1 MENSPLCGPHLS
13 PVSSSPGWCCSRC
26 GSSTSSSSEP
36 QSLRPCSW
44 SSQARSR
51 GWWSSGRGSAWSRCG
66 AGSTPGGALRSRS
79 PPSPCLSHFRC
90 SVSSCRANSAVRR
103 PPYRGL
109 PVSKD
114 PWRLRGPAPCA
125 EVDAFARELE
135 LSPVTASVLV
145 RRGYGDPER
154 ARAFLDAQL
163 PEHDPFALGD
173 MRAATDAI
181 RAAISAGKRIC
192 VHGDY
197 DADGICATAL
207 AVLILRRLGAEVDA
221 HVPSRFDEG
230 YGVQRETLTRLAA
243 EGCGL
248 VLTVDCGVTA
258 VEEVAH
264 ARELGL
270 EVVVT
275 DHHRPG
281 PELPACPVVGPYRGD
296 YPFRELCG
304 TGVVWK
310 LGQALLGTESDA
322 LRRHLDLVAVATV
335 ADVVPLLDENRG
347 LAVAG
352 LRQLARTQKP
362 GLRELMRSARVD
374 PATVD
379 AGAIG
384 FRLAPRLNAAGRLC
398 RPQAAL
404 DLLLTDEPET
414 ARKLAAE
421 LEELNRERQ
430 AVEER
435 ILREAVEAIEEWP
448 AARRNRRAYVV
459 AAEGWHEGVIGIVAS
474 RLVERYHR
482 PVVLIAGTDGDWK
495 GSGRSIP
502 SFDLHDG
509 LAECSGHLEHWGG
522 HAAAAGLSIKP
533 ERVGAFAHAFAAVAD
548 ARIGEADLSPI
559 TTVDA
564 LVHGSELTLDLCA
577 ELARLAPFG
586 LGNPNVTLL
595 LPGCEVVE
603 PTTVGDGKHLRFRV
617 RADGRDSGSAIAFRF
632 GSQLDRLR
640 RLGHHDV
647 AFKLEANQW
656 NGTVAPQLNVRQVF
670 DADDRYV
677 ELRDWLKAEWRKESD
692 AREPVAAAI
701 FEELELDE
709 SGGRRHLLES
719 ECFLALFE
727 EPELTRAA

>member
-1 MENSPLCGPHLS
+1 M
-13 PVSSSPGWCCSRC
+13 
-26 GSSTSSSSEP
+26 
-36 QSLRPCSW
+36 
-44 SSQARSR
+44 
-51 GWWSSGRGSAWSRCG
+51 
-66 AGSTPGGALRSRS
+66 
-79 PPSPCLSHFRC
+79 
-90 SVSSCRANSAVRR
+90 
-103 PPYRGL
+103 
-109 PVSKD
+109 SKD
-114 PWRLRGPAPCA
+114 PWRLRASAPRA
-125 EVDAFARELE
+125 EVDSLAKELG

-145 RRGYGDPER
+145 RRGYAAPER

-163 PEHDPFALGD
+163 PEHDPFLLGD
-173 MRAATDAI
+173 MRAAVESI
-181 RAAISAGKRIC
+181 RAAIAAGKRIC

-197 DADGICATAL
+197 DADGICATAF
-207 AVLILRRLGAEVDA
+207 AVLILRELGADVEA

-230 YGVQRETLTRLAA
+230 YGVQRDTLTRLAA

-248 VLTVDCGVTA
+248 VVTVDCGVTA
-258 VEEVAH
+258 VEEVEH
-264 ARELGL
+264 ARELAL

-304 TGVVWK
+304 TGVAWK
-310 LGQALLGTESDA
+310 LGQALLGTDSEA
-322 LRRHLDLVAVATV
+322 LKRHLDLVAVATV
-335 ADVVPLLDENRG
+335 ADVVPLVDENRG

-362 GLRELMRSARVD
+362 GLRELMRSARID

-495 GSGRSIP
+495 GSGRSIR

-509 LAECSGHLEHWGG
+509 LRECAGDLERWGG
-522 HAAAAGLSIKP
+522 HAAAAGLSIRP
-533 ERVGAFAHAFAAVAD
+533 ERVEAFAEAFGAVAD
-548 ARIGEADLSPI
+548 ARLDEDDLQPV

-564 LVHGSELTLDLCA
+564 LVHGSDLTLDLCG

-595 LPGCEVVE
+595 LAGCEVAE
-603 PTTVGDGKHLRFRV
+603 LSTVGDGKHLRFRV
-617 RADGRDSGSAIAFRF
+617 REDGRDSGSAIAFRR
-632 GSQLDRLR
+632 GTSLDRLR
-640 RLGHHDV
+640 RVGHYDV
-647 AFKLEANQW
+647 AFRLEANQW
-656 NGTVAPQLNVRQVF
+656 NGTVAPQLNVREVF
-670 DADDRYV
+670 DGDERYV
-677 ELRDWLKAEWRKESD
+677 QRREWLKAEWRKPAE
-692 AREPVAAAI
+692 ARDPVAVAV
-701 FEELELDE
+701 FEELAVGD
-709 SGGRRHLLES
+709 GRKGHLLES
-719 ECFLALFE
+719 ERFLALLE
-727 EPELTRAA
+727 EPELARAA

>member
-1 MENSPLCGPHLS
+1 
-13 PVSSSPGWCCSRC
+13 
-26 GSSTSSSSEP
+26 
-36 QSLRPCSW
+36 
-44 SSQARSR
+44 
-51 GWWSSGRGSAWSRCG
+51 
-66 AGSTPGGALRSRS
+66 
-79 PPSPCLSHFRC
+79 
-90 SVSSCRANSAVRR
+90 
-103 PPYRGL
+103 
-109 PVSKD
+109 VSKD
-114 PWRLRGPAPCA
+114 PWNLRGAAPRP
-125 EVDAFARELE
+125 EVDALARELE

-145 RRGYGDPER
+145 RRGYNEPGQ
-154 ARAFLDAQL
+154 ARTFLEAAL

-173 MRAATDAI
+173 MREACDAI
-181 RAAISAGKRIC
+181 RAAVAAGKHIC

-207 AVLILRRLGAEVDA
+207 AVLILRELGADVRPY
-221 HVPSRFDEG
+221 VPSRFDDG
-230 YGVQRETLTRLAA
+230 YGVQRATLTRLAE

-248 VLTVDCGVTA
+248 VVTVDCGVTA

-270 EVVVT
+270 DVVVT
-275 DHHRPG
+275 DHHRAG

-304 TGVVWK
+304 TGVAWK
-310 LGQALLGTESDA
+310 LGQALLGVDSGA

-335 ADVVPLLDENRG
+335 ADVVPLVDENRG

-374 PATVD
+374 AAAVD

-398 RPQAAL
+398 RPEAAL
-404 DLLLTDEPET
+404 ELLLTDEEDA
-414 ARKLAAE
+414 ARRLAAQ

-448 AARRNRRAYVV
+448 AARRDRRAYVV

-495 GSGRSIP
+495 GSGRSIR

-509 LAECSGHLEHWGG
+509 LRECAGDLERWGG
-522 HAAAAGLSIKP
+522 HAAAAGLSIRP
-533 ERVGAFAHAFAAVAD
+533 ERVEAFAEAFGAVAD
-548 ARIGEADLSPI
+548 ARLDEADLQPV

-564 LVHGSELTLDLCA
+564 LVHGTDLTLDLCA

-595 LPGCEVVE
+595 LAGCELAE
-603 PTTVGDGKHLRFRV
+603 LATVGDGKHLRFRV
-617 RADGRDSGSAIAFRF
+617 REDGRDSGSAIAFRR
-632 GSQLDRLR
+632 GSSLDRLR
-640 RLGHHDV
+640 QVGHYDV
-647 AFKLEANQW
+647 AFRLEANQW
-656 NGTVAPQLNVRQVF
+656 NGTVAPQLNVRDVF
-670 DADDRYV
+670 DGDGRYV
-677 ELRDWLKAEWRKESD
+677 ERREWLKSEWRKPAE
-692 AREPVAAAI
+692 ARDPAAAAV
-701 FEELELDE
+701 FGELGLGED
-709 SGGRRHLLES
+709 GARRHLLES
-719 ECFLALFE
+719 ERFRDLLQEPPLA
-727 EPELTRAA
+727 RAA